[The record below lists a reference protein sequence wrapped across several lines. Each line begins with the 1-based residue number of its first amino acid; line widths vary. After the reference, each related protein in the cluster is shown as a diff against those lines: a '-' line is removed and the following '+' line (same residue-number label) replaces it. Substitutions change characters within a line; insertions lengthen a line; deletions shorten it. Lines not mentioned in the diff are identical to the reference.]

1 MKFLSNLYTEL
12 GGLSNSILKN
22 STIDNQKSS
31 ISVMLHLC
39 NSSYEEKIILF
50 LDFKNS
56 LYFDNI
62 VFKT

>member
-1 MKFLSNLYTEL
+1 MEL

-39 NSSYEEKIILF
+39 NSSYEEKINLL

>member
-1 MKFLSNLYTEL
+1 MEV

-31 ISVMLHLC
+31 ISLMLHLC
-39 NSSYEEKIILF
+39 NSSYEEKINLL